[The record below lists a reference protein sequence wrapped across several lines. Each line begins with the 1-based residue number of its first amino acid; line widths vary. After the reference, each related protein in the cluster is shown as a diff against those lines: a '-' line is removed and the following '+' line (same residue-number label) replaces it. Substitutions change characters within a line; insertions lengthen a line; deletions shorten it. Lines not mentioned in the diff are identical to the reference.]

1 METTFS
7 KDSNSDNNYIAFF
20 DLDQTLTNS
29 ISGRALA
36 RGAYRQGLLSHRE
49 LLNAIFFSIAFRLKL
64 KDQLKIIDHMVSWV
78 RGIPEKTIAELCYK
92 VFNQDLLS
100 SVYSEAIT
108 EIGIHKAKNAKLVI
122 LSSALNIICQEMAK
136 NLSFDD
142 ILCTELEVK
151 DGYMTGF
158 PVGHLCFGQEKAI
171 RLKEYCK
178 INNSSPSDAWY
189 YGDSISDLPALL
201 SVGHP
206 VCVNPDYKLKKTA
219 LKRDWQIVN
228 WKN

>member
-1 METTFS
+1 MGTTS
-7 KDSNSDNNYIAFF
+7 STNNNTFHNYTAFF
-20 DLDQTLTNS
+20 DLDQTITSS
-29 ISGRALA
+29 ISGKALA
-36 RGAYRQGLLSHRE
+36 SEAYREGLLSRLD
-49 LLNAIFFSIAFRLKL
+49 LLNAIFLSVLFRLKL
-64 KDQLKIIDHMVSWV
+64 KNQLKIIDKMVSWV

-92 VFNQDLLS
+92 VFNQDLLP
-100 SVYSEAIT
+100 SVYSEVIT
-108 EIGIHKAKNAKLVI
+108 EIGIHKSKKAKVVI
-122 LSSALNIICQEMAK
+122 LSSALNLICHEMAEK
-136 NLSFDD
+136 LSFDD
-142 ILCTELEVK
+142 ILCSELEVK
-151 DGYMTGF
+151 DGYLTGF
-158 PVGHLCFGQEKAI
+158 PVGHLCFGQEKAV

-219 LKRDWQIVN
+219 LKRDWKIVN

>member
-7 KDSNSDNNYIAFF
+7 KDNNSVNIYIAFF

-29 ISGRALA
+29 ISGRALTS
-36 RGAYRQGLLSHRE
+36 GAYRQGLMSRRE
-49 LLNAIFFSIAFRLKL
+49 LLNAIFLSIAFRLKL
-64 KDQLKIIDHMVSWV
+64 KDQLKIIDRMVSWV

-92 VFNQDLLS
+92 VFNQDLLP
-100 SVYSEAIT
+100 SVYTEAKT
-108 EIGIHKAKNAKLVI
+108 EIGIHKSKNAKVVI
-122 LSSALNIICQEMAK
+122 LSSALSIICQEMAK
-136 NLSFDD
+136 NLNFDD
-142 ILCTELEVK
+142 ILCSELEVK

-158 PVGHLCFGQEKAI
+158 PVGHLCFGQEKAV

-178 INNSSPSDAWY
+178 TNNSSPSDAWY

-219 LKRDWQIVN
+219 IKRDWKIVN

>member
-1 METTFS
+1 MGTTIS
-7 KDSNSDNNYIAFF
+7 KDSNSVSNYIAFF
-20 DLDQTLTNS
+20 DLDQTLTHS

-36 RGAYRQGLLSHRE
+36 RGAYRQGLMSRRE
-49 LLNAIFFSIAFRLKL
+49 LLNAIFLSIAFRLKL
-64 KDQLKIIDHMVSWV
+64 KDQLKIIDRMVSWV

-92 VFNQDLLS
+92 VFNQELLP

-108 EIGIHKAKNAKLVI
+108 ELGIHKSKNAKVVI
-122 LSSALNIICQEMAK
+122 LSSALSIICQEMAK
-136 NLSFDD
+136 NLNFDA
-142 ILCTELEVK
+142 ILCSELEVK

-158 PVGHLCFGQEKAI
+158 PVGHLCFGPEKAV

-219 LKRDWQIVN
+219 IKRDWKIVN

>member
-7 KDSNSDNNYIAFF
+7 KDSNSVNNYIAFF
-20 DLDQTLTNS
+20 DLDQTLTHS
-29 ISGRALA
+29 ISGRALT
-36 RGAYRQGLLSHRE
+36 RGAYKLGLMSRRE
-49 LLNAIFFSIAFRLKL
+49 LLNAIFLSIAFRLKL
-64 KDQLKIIDHMVSWV
+64 KDQLKIIDRMVSWV

-92 VFNQDLLS
+92 VFNQDLLP
-100 SVYSEAIT
+100 SVYSAAIT
-108 EIGIHKAKNAKLVI
+108 EIGIHKSKNAKVVI
-122 LSSALNIICQEMAK
+122 LSSALSIICQEMSK
-136 NLSFDD
+136 NLNFDD
-142 ILCTELEVK
+142 ILCSELEVR

-158 PVGHLCFGQEKAI
+158 PVGHLCFGPEKAV

-206 VCVNPDYKLKKTA
+206 VCVNPDYKLKKSA
-219 LKRDWQIVN
+219 IKRDWKIVN

>member
-1 METTFS
+1 METIFS
-7 KDSNSDNNYIAFF
+7 KDSNSVNNYIAFF
-20 DLDQTLTNS
+20 DLDQTLTSS

-36 RGAYRQGLLSHRE
+36 RGAYRQGLMTHLE
-49 LLNAIFFSIAFRLKL
+49 LLNAISLSIAFRLKL
-64 KDQLKIIDHMVSWV
+64 KDQLRIIDHMVSWV
-78 RGIPEKTIAELCYK
+78 RGIPEKTIEELCYK
-92 VFNQDLLS
+92 VFNQDLLP
-100 SVYSEAIT
+100 SVYKEAIT
-108 EIGIHKAKNAKLVI
+108 EIGIHKSKNAKVVI
-122 LSSALNIICQEMAK
+122 LSSALSIICREMAK
-136 NLSFDD
+136 NLNFDD
-142 ILCTELEVK
+142 ILCSELEVK
-151 DGYMTGF
+151 DRYMTGF
-158 PVGHLCFGQEKAI
+158 PVGHLCFGPEKAI

-219 LKRDWQIVN
+219 IKRDWKIVK

>member
-1 METTFS
+1 M
-7 KDSNSDNNYIAFF
+7 
-20 DLDQTLTNS
+20 
-29 ISGRALA
+29 
-36 RGAYRQGLLSHRE
+36 
-49 LLNAIFFSIAFRLKL
+49 
-64 KDQLKIIDHMVSWV
+64 
-78 RGIPEKTIAELCYK
+78 
-92 VFNQDLLS
+92 FNQDLLP

-108 EIGIHKAKNAKLVI
+108 EIGIHKSKNAKVVI
-122 LSSALNIICQEMAK
+122 LSSALSIICQEMAK
-136 NLSFDD
+136 NLNFDG
-142 ILCTELEVK
+142 ILCSELEVK

-158 PVGHLCFGQEKAI
+158 PVGHLCFGPEKAV

-219 LKRDWQIVN
+219 IKRDWKIVN